1 MCSALARRFPQRPD
15 RGVAAE
21 KWTSRE
27 DERLLT
33 GKGRYV
39 ADIGV
44 PGCLDAAFVRSDV
57 AHGVLCEVDCTA
69 ARAVPGV
76 VGAWSA
82 GDLPELPPSARP
94 SRARGAGWPGR
105 SAPPARN
112 TGLYHGPH
120 GARIAAAPPARPG
133 TAPEGRNRATTDR
146 DGPPRAG
153 IARPRPGNS
162 PRGPESRDH
171 EPGQPPRAGIA
182 GDPAVPPYAGAVS
195 RRDTAR

>member
-1 MCSALARRFPQRPD
+1 MCSTRARRFPQRHD
-15 RGVAAE
+15 RGVAVE

-39 ADIGV
+39 ADIRV

-57 AHGVLCEVDCTA
+57 AHGVLREVDCTA

-82 GDLPELPPSARP
+82 GDLPELPPSAGP

-105 SAPPARN
+105 SAPPAPN
-112 TGLYHGPH
+112 TGLYHGRH

-133 TAPEGRNRATTDR
+133 TAPEGRNRASTDR
-146 DGPPRAG
+146 D
-153 IARPRPGNS
+153 S

-171 EPGQPPRAGIA
+171 DPGQPPRAGIA
-182 GDPAVPPYAGAVS
+182 GDPAVPPYAAAVS